1 LTATGRKKARSSAPG
16 LLLAVALLLTSCG
29 CGDLSNDELNRGVES
44 LSALA
49 AQGQLIANG
58 VARDATKAT
67 YARVMAKTL
76 SEEADHEA
84 EKLADATLEE
94 PETADQRHAA
104 VAVAGE
110 ISGLLSTLQTFPGDE
125 RHGELV
131 EKHLAEEEEKADAI
145 VAQLSGDA
153 P

>member
-1 LTATGRKKARSSAPG
+1 MGRRRRRSSTLG
-16 LLLAVALLLTSCG
+16 LVLAVALLLTLGG

-49 AQGQLIANG
+49 AQGQLVANG

-67 YARVMAKTL
+67 YARAMARTL
-76 SEEADHEA
+76 GEEAEHEG

-94 PETADQRHAA
+94 PQTADQRHAA

-110 ISGLLSTLQTFPGDE
+110 ISGLLSELQTFPGDE

-131 EKHLAEEEEKADAI
+131 EKHLEEAGEKADAI

>member
-1 LTATGRKKARSSAPG
+1 MRRTSKKRLPRRATA
-16 LLLAVALLLTSCG
+16 LLLATLSLTASG
-29 CGDLSNDELNRGVES
+29 CGELSNDELNRGVES

-49 AQGQLIANG
+49 AQGQLVADG
-58 VARDATKAT
+58 VARDATRTT

-76 SEEADHEA
+76 GEEAEHEA

-94 PETADQRHAA
+94 AETADQRHAA

-110 ISGLLSTLQTFPGDE
+110 ISGLLSELQTFPGDE
-125 RHGELV
+125 RHGALV
-131 EKHLAEEEEKADAI
+131 RKHLAEAQEKADAI

>member
-1 LTATGRKKARSSAPG
+1 LIGTGRKRVRSATLP
-16 LLLAVALLLTSCG
+16 LLLAALMLTVSG

-49 AQGQLIANG
+49 AQGQLVANG
-58 VARDATKAT
+58 VARDATKTT
-67 YARVMAKTL
+67 YARAMARTL
-76 SEEADHEA
+76 GEQAEHEA
-84 EKLADATLEE
+84 EKLADAKLEE
-94 PETADQRHAA
+94 SETEDQRHAA

-110 ISGLLSTLQTFPGDE
+110 ISGLLSELQTFPGDE

-131 EKHLAEEEEKADAI
+131 EKHLGEAQEKADAI
-145 VAQLSGDA
+145 VAHLSGDA

>member
-1 LTATGRKKARSSAPG
+1 VTGTGRKRVRT
-16 LLLAVALLLTSCG
+16 VALPLVLAALIFIVSG

-44 LSALA
+44 LSTLA
-49 AQGQLIANG
+49 AQGQLVANG
-58 VARDATKAT
+58 VARDGTKTT
-67 YARVMAKTL
+67 YARAMARTL
-76 SEEADHEA
+76 GEQAEHEA

-94 PETADQRHAA
+94 SETEDQRHAA

-110 ISGLLSTLQTFPGDE
+110 ISGLLSELQTFPGDE

-131 EKHLAEEEEKADAI
+131 EQHLGEAQEKADAI